1 MGKKLFLPVVILIL
15 FCTGCAGNISIPKQ
29 QPEIDTKEP
38 EQAAAVTPNTGFAD
52 MAGTDLTAYQ
62 TLDAPGDKVLYR
74 EIAEILG
81 CMQTEC
87 EISAWEEEQISRVFA
102 CVMADHPEFFYV
114 DGYRTQIYRIRDE
127 VQKIT
132 FSGTYT
138 LSADEA
144 EQKAALMDQIA
155 GEWILQMPTGLDD
168 YGKVKYL
175 YETVISAAEYD
186 IDALQGQNMQSV
198 FLYGKS
204 VCQGYTRAFQ
214 YLCHLTGIPCISVS
228 GTVNGQPHAW
238 AMVCTDKEWY
248 HVDPTWGD
256 AAFALGVTQE
266 PAATSLAAVNYDY
279 LCVSDTQIADT
290 HLISDAI
297 EWPVCDSV
305 ANNYYRREGLYVES
319 ADTEQIKEIL
329 TAARE
334 KGMESVTFQC
344 ADASVY
350 QDVYDI
356 LLNKQQVLKILSADR
371 VSYAESAEKKTLT
384 FWLP

>member
-62 TLDAPGDKVLYR
+62 TLDAPEDKVLYR

>member
-62 TLDAPGDKVLYR
+62 TLDAPEDKVLYR

-238 AMVCTDKEWY
+238 AMVCADEEWY

-279 LCVSDTQIADT
+279 LCVSDAQIADT
-290 HLISDAI
+290 HFISDAI